1 MEGYYPPLVPSHL
14 WMLKDKIRE
23 NKKRIGKMDTPFLLR
38 NIVHCKTCLVELKP
52 KDTSPSGYKGRYLNY
67 SCSICKGRIDA
78 YELHEDVIYNLKEN
92 LSPLL
97 IKAESLTQKRLKKYR
112 NSLRIEQEEI
122 RQKQERNLYNER
134 QFSQSNSEVWKQV
147 LFYAKKEIEKKSV
160 EVNSALEEVDFL
172 LRGDSILQTISHFRY
187 VQPDFLNPTEMRTL
201 CLAFI
206 NKVNI
211 SFPLQS
217 KIEVEYR
224 VFPFLNIG

>member
-134 QFSQSNSEVWKQV
+134 QFPNLIQRCGSKYYSTR
-147 LFYAKKEIEKKSV
+147 KKRLKKS
-160 EVNSALEEVDFL
+160 L
-172 LRGDSILQTISHFRY
+172 LKSIL
-187 VQPDFLNPTEMRTL
+187 L
-201 CLAFI
+201 
-206 NKVNI
+206 
-211 SFPLQS
+211 
-217 KIEVEYR
+217 
-224 VFPFLNIG
+224 